1 MNCRAQLAL
10 FDALVFLMIISI
22 ASAGLLTA
30 LNHLPPEADPRD
42 SEVLSRCHHTLLEC
56 CMDASDDRGS
66 DRSPLRIGNA
76 LMSRFGADG
85 SFGEFGKDLVAITSK
100 ILNASLPAS
109 VHWCWVVKSRAAEVS
124 IGEKVPPDRSIVA
137 SAIVL
142 SQEPMIESRLLAWRL

>member
-85 SFGEFGKDLVAITSK
+85 SFGEFGKDLTAITSK
-100 ILNASLPAS
+100 ILNASLPTS
-109 VHWCWVVKSRAAEVS
+109 LHWCWVVKSQAAEAS
-124 IGEKVPPDRSIVA
+124 IGEKVPSGRSIVA
-137 SAIVL
+137 SDIVL